1 MNTFPGP
8 GSLRST
14 LLCGPSA
21 DVVDAL
27 PVYDDPA
34 LPLQREAQE
43 EIPAAD

>member
-1 MNTFPGP
+1 MSTFPGP

-34 LPLQREAQE
+34 LPLQREPQDDVA
-43 EIPAAD
+43 AAD